1 MKRVKFGLAITALL
15 IVIAASAFTLKSGNT
30 QHKTDDPLYWFLVAN
45 QATQTPGSFDDLQT
59 EADEIDLTGCDNQ
72 VSAHCRY
79 GYTADQVN
87 FDNQG
92 NPVSVKQVMPG
103 VYETPTDIIRKH
115 SND

>member
-1 MKRVKFGLAITALL
+1 MKRVKTGFAVVALL
-15 IVIAASAFTLKSGNT
+15 IAIAASAFTLKNGSSH
-30 QHKTDDPLYWFLVAN
+30 HKTDDPLYWFFVAN
-45 QATQTPGSFDDLQT
+45 QSTLTPGSFDDLQT
-59 EADEIDLTGCDNQ
+59 EGDEIDLTGCDNV

-79 GYTADQVN
+79 GYTADQIN